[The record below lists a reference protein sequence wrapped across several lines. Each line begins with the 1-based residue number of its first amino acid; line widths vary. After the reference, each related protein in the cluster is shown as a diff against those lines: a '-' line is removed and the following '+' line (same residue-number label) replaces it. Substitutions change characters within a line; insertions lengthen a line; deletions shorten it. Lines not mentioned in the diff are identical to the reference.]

1 MICCQIC
8 KKGLFMAVATV
19 ISAVGAYLVGR
30 VADQGL
36 ANFFG
41 EATCRH
47 GTHPLAWLS
56 IHITGALPQMG
67 GNSTGGSDKH
77 IADYNKGLF
86 FYARGAKQLTD
97 SIYARWIT
105 SRLIPRQ
112 FCFQSTHNLLNKF
125 MPSLFSIPLAL
136 FTAVVLPPIRIRMAQ
151 EDLEKMPNAP
161 LMPCVAVC
169 TDKWISPLNFGTPGT
184 IWNALHYKTL
194 PRMLREPMRV
204 ITGIGQL
211 AIAGAAAYFVF
222 TKMPNYITIHRTSL
236 VAGAVLGM
244 I

>member
-1 MICCQIC
+1 
-8 KKGLFMAVATV
+8 MAVATV

-67 GNSTGGSDKH
+67 GNSTGGSDQH
-77 IADYNKGLF
+77 IANYNQGLF
-86 FYARGAKQLTD
+86 FCARGARGLID
-97 SIYARWIT
+97 STLQRGFY
-105 SRLIPRQ
+105 SRFIPRQ

-125 MPSLFSIPLAL
+125 IPSLLSIPLAL
-136 FTAVVLPPIRIRMAQ
+136 FIAVILPPIRIRMAQ

-161 LMPCVAVC
+161 RMPHVAVC
-169 TDKWISPLNFGTPGT
+169 TDKWISPVNFGTPGT
-184 IWNALHYKTL
+184 IWNALHYRTPL
-194 PRMLREPMRV
+194 RMLREPIRV
-204 ITGIGQL
+204 ITGVAQL

-222 TKMPNYITIHRTSL
+222 TKMPDYITSHRTSL
-236 VAGAVLGM
+236 VAGAVFGM